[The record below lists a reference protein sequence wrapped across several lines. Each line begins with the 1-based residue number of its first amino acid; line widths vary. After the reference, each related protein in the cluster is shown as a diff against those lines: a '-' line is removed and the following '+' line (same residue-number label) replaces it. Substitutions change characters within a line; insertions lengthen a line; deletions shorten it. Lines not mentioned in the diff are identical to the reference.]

1 MNNLAENF
9 LRFVQ
14 IINQLRDPQGGCPW
28 DLEQNH
34 LTLRPYL
41 IEESYEVLEAIENA
55 DDKELCAELGDVLLQ
70 VVLHSQ
76 IAKERKAFS
85 LEDVVL
91 GVTEKMIN
99 RHPHVFGEKKV
110 NTSNEVLK
118 NWEILKAEERKKNT
132 EKKSA
137 SVIGGIPANLPAL
150 IQAQRMGEKAARVGF
165 DWETVSGVLE
175 KLQEELGEF
184 KEEVDK
190 IKNSIKNPL
199 STTPKDRPEDLQIS
213 LESELGDV
221 LFALCQIGRWM
232 GLSAED
238 SLRRTIKKFG
248 QRFMKMEDLA
258 GKPLNE
264 LDFAS
269 LDGLWE
275 EAKRI
280 INT

>member
-1 MNNLAENF
+1 MSNLSEKF
-9 LRFVQ
+9 LRFVEV
-14 IINQLRDPQGGCPW
+14 INKLRDPQGGCPW

-85 LEDVVL
+85 IDDVIL

-110 NTSNEVLK
+110 NTADEVLK
-118 NWEILKAEERKKNT
+118 NWEILKAEERNKNENET
-132 EKKSA
+132 RT
-137 SVIGGIPANLPAL
+137 SVIDGIPVNLPAL
-150 IQAQRMGEKAARVGF
+150 IRAQRMGEKAARVGF
-165 DWETVSGVLE
+165 DWETLSSVLG

-190 IKNSIKNPL
+190 VKDNIKNPL
-199 STTPKDRPEDLQIS
+199 STAPQDRPEDLQIA
-213 LESELGDV
+213 LESELGDT
-221 LFALCQIGRWM
+221 LFALCQIGRWL
-232 GLSAED
+232 GLSTED
-238 SLRRTIKKFG
+238 SLRRTIKKFEL
-248 QRFMKMEDLA
+248 RFKKMEDLA
-258 GKPLNE
+258 DKPLNE

-275 EAKRI
+275 NAKKI
-280 INT
+280 INS